1 MPLAVLDFYINTS
14 DAAVASPL
22 SEPIRGE
29 LQSSL
34 RSFIMSIRKS
44 ILVLSI
50 ALPALSAFALDN
62 TDIVKSTQLKDGS
75 IVHEFKDGKMA
86 MESKF
91 GKAVRMQEGASMET
105 ANGQS
110 ITMKGD
116 EVARLAHYIKLENR
130 R

>member
-1 MPLAVLDFYINTS
+1 
-14 DAAVASPL
+14 
-22 SEPIRGE
+22 
-29 LQSSL
+29 
-34 RSFIMSIRKS
+34 MSIRKS
-44 ILVLSI
+44 ILVLSL

-91 GKAVRMQEGASMET
+91 GNAVRMQEGTTMET

-116 EVARLAHYIKLENR
+116 EVAKLSAAIYLHNR
-130 R
+130 N